1 LYQRITYEELAEQ
14 EIAYKL
20 DPWDE
25 QRADLRAGMIA
36 SATLAPHMKKGA
48 KPPSP
53 RSFVMGINGPNGRE
67 QTQEEME
74 AVARRINERHRKAR
88 EAKQRQEIKAAAQKV
103 EERQAEG

>member
-25 QRADLRAGMIA
+25 QRADLRAGVVA
-36 SATLAPHMKKGA
+36 SASLVPHLKKGS

-53 RSFVMGINGPNGRE
+53 DKFVMGVNGPGARQ

-74 AVARRINERHRKAR
+74 AVAQRINERHRKAK
-88 EAKQRQEIKAAAQKV
+88 EAKDRSNRE
-103 EERQAEG
+103 